1 MSNRPATWFYGET
14 LYWTLFVYDANGNL
28 VNADSTPTVA
38 VRVNGASYAVT
49 SVTITKR
56 AATTGIYD
64 CSFVA
69 NNSGVGAAYGLWQ
82 FEETATISG
91 TDYVNGWN
99 VHQVD
104 NSAQQITDAV
114 LDEDVLSHQT
124 ASSVGW
130 KIQDTNTRSAS
141 TLTIVGSLND
151 FDPTTDVV
159 ANVSNV
165 TTVGSVTNPV
175 TTANS
180 SDVTAIKDVT
190 DKLDTALVLDGAV
203 YQYTTNALENAPTG
217 GGGSAPSA
225 ADIYNY
231 FTSGTNED
239 AFKAD
244 VTALATTAQLNALNN
259 ISANDVYLEFVNGS
273 NADAFKANV
282 SALATS
288 AEISSLNDFDPASD
302 VVANVNN
309 VTTVGTCTTNTD
321 MRGTDN
327 ANTIA
332 PDNAGI
338 TANGNAIGA
347 LNDFD
352 PTTQLVMVQ
361 SIATNA
367 ITAASLKADAVVEIQ
382 TGLVTVGDTFTHT
395 NQSGDTMTVT
405 IS

>member
-1 MSNRPATWFYGET
+1 MSNRPATWFYNET

-38 VRVNGASYAVT
+38 VRVNGAGYAVT
-49 SVTITKR
+49 SVTVTKR

-69 NNSGVGAAYGLWQ
+69 NNSGVGATYGLWQ

-114 LDEDVLSHQT
+114 LDEPVLNHQT
-124 ASSVGW
+124 SASVGW
-130 KIQDTNTRSAS
+130 KIQDTNQRSAS
-141 TLTIVGSLND
+141 TLTVVSALHD
-151 FDPTTDVV
+151 FDPATDVV
-159 ANVSNV
+159 AQV
-165 TTVGSVTNPV
+165 TTVGSVTNAV
-175 TTANS
+175 TVSNA
-180 SDVTAIKDVT
+180 SDVTAIKNVT
-190 DKLDTALVLDGAV
+190 DKLDTALVLDGSV
-203 YQYTTNALENAPTG
+203 YQYTANALENAPT
-217 GGGSAPSA
+217 GGSAPSA

-231 FTSGTNED
+231 FTTGTNED

-244 VTALATTAQLNALNN
+244 VTALAT
-259 ISANDVYLEFVNGS
+259 
-273 NADAFKANV
+273 
-282 SALATS
+282 S
-288 AEISSLNDFDPASD
+288 AEISALNDFDPATD
-302 VVANVNN
+302 VVAQ

-327 ANTIA
+327 ANTVA

-347 LNDFD
+347 LNNFD

-367 ITAASLKADAVVEIQ
+367 ITAASLDASAVVEIQ

>member
-1 MSNRPATWFYGET
+1 MSNRPATWFYNET

-38 VRVNGASYAVT
+38 VRVNGAGYAVT

-114 LDEDVLSHQT
+114 LDEDVLNHQT
-124 ASSVGW
+124 SSSVGW
-130 KIQDTNTRSAS
+130 NIKDTNTRSAQ
-141 TLTIVGSLND
+141 TLVIVGGLND
-151 FDPTTDVV
+151 FDPATDTV
-159 ANVSNV
+159 ALV
-165 TTVGSVTNPV
+165 TTVGSVTNAV
-175 TTANS
+175 TTANA
-180 SDVTAIKDVT
+180 SDVTAVKAVT
-190 DKLDTALVLDGAV
+190 DKLDTALVLDGSV
-203 YQYTTNALENAPTG
+203 YQYTTNALENAPTS
-217 GGGSAPSA
+217 GSAPSA

-231 FTSGTNED
+231 FTTGTNED

-244 VTALATTAQLNALNN
+244 VSLLATASS
-259 ISANDVYLEFVNGS
+259 IAN
-273 NADAFKANV
+273 
-282 SALATS
+282 
-288 AEISSLNDFDPASD
+288 LNDFDPSQD
-302 VVANVNN
+302 TVANV
-309 VTTVGTCTTNTD
+309 TLVGTCTTNTD

-327 ANTIA
+327 ANTVA

-352 PTTQLVMVQ
+352 PTTQSVMVQ

-367 ITAASLKADAVVEIQ
+367 ITGATLDASAVVEIQ

>member
-1 MSNRPATWFYGET
+1 MSNRPATWFYDET
-14 LYWTLFVYDANGNL
+14 LYWTVFVYDANGNL
-28 VNADSTPTVA
+28 VNADSTPTIA

-124 ASSVGW
+124 GSSVGW

-151 FDPTTDVV
+151 FDPATDTV
-159 ANVSNV
+159 ALV
-165 TTVGSVTNPV
+165 TTVGSVTNAV
-175 TTANS
+175 TTANA
-180 SDVTAIKDVT
+180 SDVTAVKAVT

-244 VTALATTAQLNALNN
+244 VTALATTAQLNALND
-259 ISANDVYLEFVNGS
+259 ISANDVYLEFVSGS

-302 VVANVNN
+302 VVANVTN
-309 VTTVGTCTTNTD
+309 VTTVSTCTTNTD

-327 ANTIA
+327 ANTVA

-347 LNDFD
+347 LNNFD
-352 PTTQLVMVQ
+352 PTTQSVMVQ

-367 ITAASLKADAVVEIQ
+367 ITAAALQADAVVEIQ

-405 IS
+405 IT